1 MHPINREQEL
11 MLFKR
16 RGKIIAQMMN
26 VISTWMSLVRKHFHF
41 SAIYKSDMQIL
52 DCKIINVKGF
62 IGIPTTEQ
70 LMDWS
75 SLPKRVWFDHHWKS
89 NFDRSR
95 THSKSIVKIVIF
107 FVGKEKKVF
116 SFSFET
122 FLAKETRFQCLAKN
136 TSELRLL
143 SFLYCIQKVLMEFGS
158 TEISSFKPRM
168 LLFLL
173 KKIWIYCVMKK
184 VFEVRKQL
192 SICIGFLLKECWE
205 KGFIHLSFSVIS
217 KFKFNQDLG

>member
-1 MHPINREQEL
+1 
-11 MLFKR
+11 
-16 RGKIIAQMMN
+16 MN
-26 VISTWMSLVRKHFHF
+26 VISTWISLVRKHFHF

-95 THSKSIVKIVIF
+95 THSKSVVKIVIF
-107 FVGKEKKVF
+107 LLEKKKKVF

-143 SFLYCIQKVLMEFGS
+143 SFLCCIQKVLMEFGS

-173 KKIWIYCVMKK
+173 KKNMNLLCNEKSFWSKKATFNLHWISLKGMLAGRSGSFIFPTCI
-184 VFEVRKQL
+184 EH
-192 SICIGFLLKECWE
+192 SISNSRMQG
-205 KGFIHLSFSVIS
+205 S
-217 KFKFNQDLG
+217 KI

>member
-1 MHPINREQEL
+1 MPFFANFNNPFCRKCILSIENRSWCFL
-11 MLFKR
+11 KW
-16 RGKIIAQMMN
+16 GKIIARMMN

-95 THSKSIVKIVIF
+95 THSKSVVKIVIF
-107 FVGKEKKVF
+107 FCWKRKKKF
-116 SFSFET
+116 F
-122 FLAKETRFQCLAKN
+122 
-136 TSELRLL
+136 
-143 SFLYCIQKVLMEFGS
+143 
-158 TEISSFKPRM
+158 P
-168 LLFLL
+168 FLL
-173 KKIWIYCVMKK
+173 RHFWQKKPGFSALQKTHQNLGYSLFYTVFKK
-184 VFEVRKQL
+184 F
-192 SICIGFLLKECWE
+192 
-205 KGFIHLSFSVIS
+205 
-217 KFKFNQDLG
+217 

>member
-1 MHPINREQEL
+1 
-11 MLFKR
+11 
-16 RGKIIAQMMN
+16 MN

-95 THSKSIVKIVIF
+95 THSKSVVKIVIF

-116 SFSFET
+116 SLFFWDIFGKRNQVSVP
-122 FLAKETRFQCLAKN
+122 CKN

-158 TEISSFKPRM
+158 TEISSFDPRM

-192 SICIGFLLKECWE
+192 SNCIGFLWKECWE
-205 KGFIHLSFSVIS
+205 KWLIHFTSLYWTQRFEYFSNSFKTKDRYILH
-217 KFKFNQDLG
+217 KY